1 MILVHFSSTGLLSW
15 LIALVTEKR
24 MTAQVAKHN
33 ALDVDPVVGFRHWL
47 ESMLGLF

>member
-15 LIALVTEKR
+15 LMALVAGRR

-33 ALDVDPVVGFRHWL
+33 ALYVDPVIGFRH
-47 ESMLGLF
+47 